1 MIQKLKTAAE
11 KCREHSRLITNAILL
26 AAAFIS
32 TLVFIINGAYIKH
45 GYNISTNTIAD
56 RDFFAP
62 TDLINEIATQRLIS
76 EAWSSVPDVY
86 NHDSSVDTAVI
97 GEINAFFDKL
107 DTEDF
112 TDVFAEGT
120 APAGITENIFI
131 TQTQYDYIMSL
142 PVAKR
147 SDFEAKVLAIAKNAL
162 DQGVRAENI
171 DTTLAS
177 VKDSVN
183 VLQYD
188 GIGTDTAFNII
199 SSALKPNLIVDTE
212 ATQKARD
219 DKESEVEPVKVL
231 ANQKIVGEGEVITD
245 EIYALLDSSGFLKKE
260 GLKENAAQICGVAI
274 LLFVLFV
281 LICSYIYSLHK
292 ELYLH
297 LQNSV
302 LIFTM
307 YMLVIT
313 ITHFMGE
320 IPYMFVP
327 VLAFTMLTA
336 ILYGVS
342 VSFFMNIFISL
353 ITMLIYK
360 GDLSYLVYFW
370 LCGSVIS
377 VSFRLAGE
385 RNKILFCGMAGSL
398 VFAIIM
404 ISIQMF
410 FNLYW
415 KNYIFTYSLYAFLSG
430 LVSII
435 ICIGSIPLLESAF
448 GIVTDYKLQDL
459 TSSNQKLL
467 HRLMIEAPGTYHH
480 CLITANLAE
489 AAAYSIGA
497 NPNIARAGAFYHDI
511 GKLAR
516 PMYFAENMHGSNIH
530 DKLLPYDSAKI
541 IMNHVTD
548 GVELAKQHKLPD
560 IITDVIREHHGTT
573 LVKFFYY
580 KQCKLAEENES
591 IEKPDEADFRYKGSL
606 PKTKESAV
614 IMLADTVEAAV
625 RSSISK
631 GMTEPEVADFIKT
644 LIKDKLNDGQLNESG
659 LTINDLD
666 KIGAAFLEI
675 FKGMYHERVAYP
687 KEANKE

>member
-231 ANQKIVGEGEVITD
+231 ANQKIEGEGITD
-245 EIYALLDSSGFLKKE
+245 EI
-260 GLKENAAQICGVAI
+260 
-274 LLFVLFV
+274 
-281 LICSYIYSLHK
+281 
-292 ELYLH
+292 
-297 LQNSV
+297 
-302 LIFTM
+302 
-307 YMLVIT
+307 
-313 ITHFMGE
+313 
-320 IPYMFVP
+320 
-327 VLAFTMLTA
+327 
-336 ILYGVS
+336 
-342 VSFFMNIFISL
+342 
-353 ITMLIYK
+353 
-360 GDLSYLVYFW
+360 
-370 LCGSVIS
+370 
-377 VSFRLAGE
+377 
-385 RNKILFCGMAGSL
+385 
-398 VFAIIM
+398 
-404 ISIQMF
+404 
-410 FNLYW
+410 
-415 KNYIFTYSLYAFLSG
+415 
-430 LVSII
+430 
-435 ICIGSIPLLESAF
+435 
-448 GIVTDYKLQDL
+448 
-459 TSSNQKLL
+459 
-467 HRLMIEAPGTYHH
+467 
-480 CLITANLAE
+480 
-489 AAAYSIGA
+489 
-497 NPNIARAGAFYHDI
+497 
-511 GKLAR
+511 
-516 PMYFAENMHGSNIH
+516 
-530 DKLLPYDSAKI
+530 
-541 IMNHVTD
+541 
-548 GVELAKQHKLPD
+548 
-560 IITDVIREHHGTT
+560 
-573 LVKFFYY
+573 
-580 KQCKLAEENES
+580 
-591 IEKPDEADFRYKGSL
+591 
-606 PKTKESAV
+606 
-614 IMLADTVEAAV
+614 
-625 RSSISK
+625 
-631 GMTEPEVADFIKT
+631 
-644 LIKDKLNDGQLNESG
+644 
-659 LTINDLD
+659 
-666 KIGAAFLEI
+666 
-675 FKGMYHERVAYP
+675 
-687 KEANKE
+687 